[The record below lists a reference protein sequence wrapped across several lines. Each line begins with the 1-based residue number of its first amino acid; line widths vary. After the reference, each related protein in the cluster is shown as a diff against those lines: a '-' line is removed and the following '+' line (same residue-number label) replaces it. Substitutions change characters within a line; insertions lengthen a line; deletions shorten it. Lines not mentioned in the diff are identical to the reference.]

1 MLLAMRRLQ
10 KVPNETKLQRIVE
23 VLDDDHDGNIN
34 INLAL
39 KVSLIDFSALSHW
52 LGLLW
57 QFAFPLS
64 VKQALSTSIHFV
76 DFNLYSVD
84 GSM

>member
-39 KVSLIDFSALSHW
+39 KVSLISSSASCWGLW
-52 LGLLW
+52 LGSLCSQGQSDQLICIVLG
-57 QFAFPLS
+57 LS
-64 VKQALSTSIHFV
+64 LIHI
-76 DFNLYSVD
+76 SEPTRR
-84 GSM
+84 

>member
-39 KVSLIDFSALSHW
+39 KVSLISSSALCW
-52 LGLLW
+52 GLL
-57 QFAFPLS
+57 FIVSSFL
-64 VKQALSTSIHFV
+64 
-76 DFNLYSVD
+76 
-84 GSM
+84 